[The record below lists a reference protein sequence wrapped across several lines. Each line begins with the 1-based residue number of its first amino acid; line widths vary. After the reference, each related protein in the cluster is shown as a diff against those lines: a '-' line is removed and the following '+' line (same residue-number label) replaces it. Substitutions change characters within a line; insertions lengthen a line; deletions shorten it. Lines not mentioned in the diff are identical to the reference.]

1 MARSSALMMAAA
13 AATRTIRSMEQT
25 TSLASQPLATSAWA
39 VQPARDA
46 YQQMFGQEARDWSL
60 LRLVLAASLTVMA
73 LGIVVT
79 VYP

>member
-1 MARSSALMMAAA
+1 MPRSSALMMSVAMLAC
-13 AATRTIRSMEQT
+13 TMRSMEQT
-25 TSLASQPLATSAWA
+25 TSHASQSLATEGWA
-39 VQPARDA
+39 VQPAGDA
-46 YQQMFGQEARDWSL
+46 YQQMFGNEARDWSL

>member
-1 MARSSALMMAAA
+1 MTGSSALMMAAA
-13 AATRTIRSMEQT
+13 AATRTMRSMDHT
-25 TSLASQPLATSAWA
+25 TSLASPQISTATWA
-39 VQPARDA
+39 TQPARDA
-46 YQQMFGQEARDWSL
+46 YEQMFGQEPRDWSL

>member
-1 MARSSALMMAAA
+1 M
-13 AATRTIRSMEQT
+13 RSMDTT
-25 TSLASQPLATSAWA
+25 TSLASPQLGSTWA
-39 VQPARDA
+39 AQPAGDA
-46 YQQMFGQEARDWSL
+46 YQQMFGEEPRDWSL

>member
-1 MARSSALMMAAA
+1 MMS
-13 AATRTIRSMEQT
+13 AATTACTIHVMEHMT
-25 TSLASQPLATSAWA
+25 TFASPPLATQAWA
-39 VQPARDA
+39 SKPALDA

-73 LGIVVT
+73 LGVIAA